1 MERIFILNEK
11 YEDKNTQNI
20 IFVRRRFLNMKQET
34 NETIEDY
41 IDRFEMFKKELEVLV
56 NTSIT
61 DEDAVKTI
69 LSAL

>member
-1 MERIFILNEK
+1 MKTKIRRILF
-11 YEDKNTQNI
+11 
-20 IFVRRRFLNMKQET
+20 FVRRRFLNMKQET

>member
-20 IFVRRRFLNMKQET
+20 FFVRRRFLNMKQET

-61 DEDAVKTI
+61 D
-69 LSAL
+69 

>member
-1 MERIFILNEK
+1 
-11 YEDKNTQNI
+11 
-20 IFVRRRFLNMKQET
+20 MKQET